1 MCNEYADGY
10 INYPNCTQCTTA
22 IHCSDKATNVTSNAN
37 KDVCECTCS
46 PGFMGPTCNQC
57 ASGYLNYPNC
67 TKYSEAIHTVAQVT
81 TLVSAIMVTPASIDS
96 LQSSALFG
104 GLYCVRPSIKNMS
117 QDVSWT
123 LSPLAAVA
131 FQAGPQPVHLTVWN
145 LILASFLSATHY
157 GLTKGI
163 SMAWKEEHRARVKL
177 RYPSMSFTIVVFLYQ
192 GMTFGAYK
200 LLMLG
205 YFSYFAIGIVTL
217 LVVSFGL
224 PLYVWHWNRA
234 NATSLTWISG
244 DALPNRFVPRG
255 IWGPDDVIY
264 QYSVFFYDFR
274 ETQRMFKVKQLLFS
288 HAIALTT
295 SIETH
300 SVGACH
306 AQIGVCIALIAGM
319 IFLYAKDRPMRWP
332 ILNYTRILIL
342 LTQVGQLFMIF
353 FAAEVIAEETVSMMS
368 AIFCLLDGLAAWIC
382 FAREWQLWDLLR
394 GDASP
399 DSNSSN
405 KSWWKFWSEEDSHLL
420 LENLNDSVDHSTDM
434 LPIEMTPRVSCSSPR
449 STFAQEM
456 GTANIDPG
464 ASLPHVEMMPGLSYS
479 PPQLA
484 PEAASPTFCS
494 PMLEDTP
501 LDSTYGEYMAYLKE
515 KGEKLQPVA
524 RPDLPALRSQ
534 PPPRPHTSE
543 EHPRKRTVHEAQSS
557 MRLPQRPGKRQEEL
571 KGDPDDLKSEE
582 DARERT
588 VHEAQSSMRL
598 PQRPE
603 KRQEGVKVDLDD
615 L

>member
-1 MCNEYADGY
+1 
-10 INYPNCTQCTTA
+10 
-22 IHCSDKATNVTSNAN
+22 
-37 KDVCECTCS
+37 
-46 PGFMGPTCNQC
+46 
-57 ASGYLNYPNC
+57 
-67 TKYSEAIHTVAQVT
+67 
-81 TLVSAIMVTPASIDS
+81 
-96 LQSSALFG
+96 
-104 GLYCVRPSIKNMS
+104 MS

-145 LILASFLSATHY
+145 LILASFVSAAHY
-157 GLTKGI
+157 GLIKGI

-177 RYPSMSFTIVVFLYQ
+177 RYPSLSFTIVLFLYQ

-244 DALPNRFVPRG
+244 DTLPNWFVPRG

-306 AQIGVCIALIAGM
+306 AQIGVCITLIAGM

-342 LTQVGQLFMIF
+342 LTQILQLQMIF
-353 FAAEVIAEETVSMMS
+353 FAVEVIAEETVFLV
-368 AIFCLLDGLAAWIC
+368 ITILCLVDAVAGWTL
-382 FAREWQLWDLLR
+382 FARERSLGDLFRSGAKPDTTSNDLLSCLAEAV
-394 GDASP
+394 D
-399 DSNSSN
+399 DSGG
-405 KSWWKFWSEEDSHLL
+405 LL
-420 LENLNDSVDHSTDM
+420 S
-434 LPIEMTPRVSCSSPR
+434 
-449 STFAQEM
+449 Q
-456 GTANIDPG
+456 
-464 ASLPHVEMMPGLSYS
+464 EMMPSVRS
-479 PPQLA
+479 SAEIQN
-484 PEAASPTFCS
+484 
-494 PMLEDTP
+494 
-501 LDSTYGEYMAYLKE
+501 
-515 KGEKLQPVA
+515 V
-524 RPDLPALRSQ
+524 LP
-534 PPPRPHTSE
+534 
-543 EHPRKRTVHEAQSS
+543 K
-557 MRLPQRPGKRQEEL
+557 
-571 KGDPDDLKSEE
+571 
-582 DARERT
+582 
-588 VHEAQSSMRL
+588 
-598 PQRPE
+598 
-603 KRQEGVKVDLDD
+603 
-615 L
+615 